1 MTFKRDDKISMK
13 KVIMALGYLF
23 LVLLLF
29 LIAATA
35 FVAIKGRNL
44 DKESQAFVDSAIPA
58 IISTWDVTEVEKRAS
73 PEFNDAVD
81 YDDLDE
87 LFGLLQRLGDLKEYR
102 GSIGNANLTISFRYG
117 YEITADYVANAE
129 FETGEME
136 IQMTL
141 ILHGGQWQI
150 LDLTIIPAEYRIR
163 NDII

>member
-1 MTFKRDDKISMK
+1 MK
-13 KVIMALGYLF
+13 KVIMVLGYIF

-35 FVAIKGRNL
+35 FVAIKGKNL
-44 DKESQAFVDSAIPA
+44 DKESRAFVDSAIPA

-73 PEFNDAVD
+73 PEFSNAVD

-87 LFGLLQRLGDLKEYR
+87 LFGLLQRLGDLKEYT
-102 GSIGNANLTISFRYG
+102 GSNGNANLTISFRYG

-129 FETGEME
+129 FDAGAME
-136 IQMTL
+136 IQMAL

>member
-13 KVIMALGYLF
+13 KVIMALGYIF

-29 LIAATA
+29 LIAAAA

-44 DKESQAFVDSAIPA
+44 DKESKAFVDGAIPA

-81 YDDLDE
+81 YDDLEE
-87 LFGLLQRLGDLKEYR
+87 LFGLLQRLGDLTEYT
-102 GSIGNANLTISFRYG
+102 GSSGNANLTISFRYG
-117 YEITADYVANAE
+117 YEITADYVANAD
-129 FETGEME
+129 FDSGSME
-136 IQMTL
+136 IEMAL
-141 ILHGGQWQI
+141 ILHGGRWQI